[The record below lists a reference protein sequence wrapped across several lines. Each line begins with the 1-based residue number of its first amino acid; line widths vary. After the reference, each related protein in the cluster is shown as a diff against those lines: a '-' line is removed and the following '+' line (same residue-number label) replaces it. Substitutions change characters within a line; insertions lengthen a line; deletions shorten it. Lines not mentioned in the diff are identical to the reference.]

1 MEYDD
6 NELIK
11 EIINRLEYVED
22 ETLKTLIYKLIED
35 RNLLSDKT
43 KIDPLT
49 GIYNRRIIENIK
61 NFSVI
66 VMCDI
71 DNFKDI
77 NDNLGHNVGDEVIK
91 SVANILKN
99 NIRDSDYVCRF
110 GGDEFF
116 LSFYGCDIETVKRR
130 MSYILNNISNT
141 LTFSDK
147 KVTISAGLSIKEDGQ
162 NIEDIIKEADDALYE
177 SKRAGKNFVSVF
189 EKKNKEDKIYK
200 LTNNHIK

>member
-1 MEYDD
+1 MYDD
-6 NELIK
+6 SELIK
-11 EIINRLEYVED
+11 EIINRLENVDD
-22 ETLKTLIYKLIED
+22 EFLKSLVYKLIEE
-35 RNLLSDKT
+35 RNNLNDKT

-77 NDNLGHNVGDEVIK
+77 NDRFGHNVGDEIIK
-91 SVANILKN
+91 GVASILKN
-99 NIRDSDYVCRF
+99 SIRDSDYVCRF

-116 LSFYGCDIETVKRR
+116 ISFYGCDLETVKKR
-130 MSYILNNISNT
+130 MNYILYDISNT
-141 LTFSDK
+141 LIIPNK
-147 KVTISAGLSIKEDGQ
+147 IVTISAGLSVKEDGQ

-177 SKRAGKNFVSVF
+177 SKRNGKNFVSIF
-189 EKKNKEDKIYK
+189 DKNRKEEKIYK
-200 LTNNHIK
+200 LSK

>member
-1 MEYDD
+1 MMYDD
-6 NELIK
+6 SELIK
-11 EIINRLEYVED
+11 EIINRLENVDD
-22 ETLKTLIYKLIED
+22 EVLKSLVYKLIDE
-35 RNLLSDKT
+35 RNNLNDKT

-77 NDNLGHNVGDEVIK
+77 NDRFGHNVGYEIIK
-91 SVANILKN
+91 GVASILKN
-99 NIRDSDYVCRF
+99 SIRDSDYVCRF

-116 LSFYGCDIETVKRR
+116 ISFYGCDLETVKKR
-130 MSYILNNISNT
+130 MNYILYDISNS
-141 LTFSDK
+141 LTIPNK
-147 KVTISAGLSIKEDGQ
+147 IVTISAGLSVKEDGQ

-177 SKRAGKNFVSVF
+177 SKRNGKNFVSVF
-189 EKKNKEDKIYK
+189 DKNRKEEKIYK
-200 LTNNHIK
+200 LSK

>member
-1 MEYDD
+1 MYDD
-6 NELIK
+6 SELIK
-11 EIINRLEYVED
+11 EIINRLENVDD
-22 ETLKTLIYKLIED
+22 EVLKSLVYKLIEE
-35 RNLLSDKT
+35 RNNLNDKT

-77 NDNLGHNVGDEVIK
+77 NDRFGHNVGDEVIK
-91 SVANILKN
+91 GVASILKN
-99 NIRDSDYVCRF
+99 SIRDSDYVCRF

-116 LSFYGCDIETVKRR
+116 LSFYGCDLETVKKR
-130 MSYILNNISNT
+130 MNYILYDISNS
-141 LTFSDK
+141 LTIPNK
-147 KVTISAGLSIKEDGQ
+147 IVTISAGLSIKEDGQ

-177 SKRAGKNFVSVF
+177 SKRNGKNFVSIF
-189 EKKNKEDKIYK
+189 DKNRKEEKIYK
-200 LTNNHIK
+200 LSK

>member
-1 MEYDD
+1 MMYDD
-6 NELIK
+6 SELIK
-11 EIINRLEYVED
+11 EIINRLENVDD
-22 ETLKTLIYKLIED
+22 EVLKSLVYKLIDE
-35 RNLLSDKT
+35 RNNLNDKT

-77 NDNLGHNVGDEVIK
+77 NDRFGHNVGDEIIK
-91 SVANILKN
+91 GVASILKN
-99 NIRDSDYVCRF
+99 SIRDSDYVCRF

-116 LSFYGCDIETVKRR
+116 ISFYGCDLETVKKR
-130 MSYILNNISNT
+130 MNYILYDISNS
-141 LTFSDK
+141 LTIPNK
-147 KVTISAGLSIKEDGQ
+147 IVTISAGLSVKEDGQ

-177 SKRAGKNFVSVF
+177 SKRNGKNFVSVF
-189 EKKNKEDKIYK
+189 DKNRKEEKIYK
-200 LTNNHIK
+200 LSK